1 LAGVVPLGAIV
12 VDFDGTACSVD
23 VSEVLLQRF
32 GDPAWPELDRA
43 VDRGE
48 IGLRGAM
55 HAQAA
60 MLRGDHDEMLAYAVE
75 VGRLEPTFRTFVGWA
90 AARGLPLSLASD
102 GFAFYLRPI
111 LEAAGLSHLEV
122 ATNELGFTGGRPG
135 EMRHP
140 NGHPECVGCG
150 TCKMLIVQ
158 RARKAHGPV
167 VFIGEGQS
175 DRYGA
180 LYADVVFAKDAL
192 VAICERDGVPFR
204 PYRTFDDVREQLES
218 IDALPGP
225 VNPVT
230 CPGWTP
236 A

>member
-1 LAGVVPLGAIV
+1 LGAVIPLGAIV
-12 VDFDGTACSVD
+12 VDFDGTACSAD
-23 VSEVLLQRF
+23 VSEVLLQEF
-32 GDPAWPELDRA
+32 GDPSWLELNRA
-43 VDRGE
+43 VDRRE
-48 IGLRGAM
+48 IGLHEAM
-55 HAQAA
+55 HRQAA
-60 MLRGDHDEMLAYAVE
+60 MLRGDRDEMLAYAIANC
-75 VGRLEPTFRTFVGWA
+75 GMDPTFPPFVSWSE
-90 AARGLPLSLASD
+90 ARDVPLSLASD

-111 LEAAGLSHLEV
+111 LEAAGLGGLEV
-122 ATNELGFTGGRPG
+122 ATNELRFTGGRAR

-158 RARKAHGPV
+158 RARSAHGPV
-167 VFIGEGQS
+167 AFIGEGQS

-192 VAICERDGVPFR
+192 VAICERDGVPFL
-204 PYRTFDDVREQLES
+204 PYRTFDDVRRRLES
-218 IDALPGP
+218 IDLLPGP

-230 CPGWTP
+230 CPGWTL